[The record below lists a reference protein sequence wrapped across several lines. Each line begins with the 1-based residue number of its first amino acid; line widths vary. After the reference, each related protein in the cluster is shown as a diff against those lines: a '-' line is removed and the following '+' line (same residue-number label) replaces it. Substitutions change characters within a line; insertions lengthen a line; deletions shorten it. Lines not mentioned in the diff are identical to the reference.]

1 MARAPHGSFQWLAP
15 FISSLSRS
23 LSPFPPSQTVVSLT
37 QYTEAI
43 RVTWCW
49 CSSLSTGRKYTEN
62 VLAEPWEDPGGVSA
76 AESVCWAWGD
86 SDLFHCCP
94 DAEQVTGGR
103 DGGGGREFHFRL
115 WIFREHTAIDFH
127 TATDF
132 HSTSSLGKT
141 YQRCLWALTPSVIQP
156 PWG

>member
-1 MARAPHGSFQWLAP
+1 MGQRNSSLGGPLSWCKGWCVLSYMAGALHGSFQWVSP

-23 LSPFPPSQTVVSLT
+23 LSPFTPSQTVVSLT
-37 QYTEAI
+37 QYTE
-43 RVTWCW
+43 VTQVPWCW

-62 VLAEPWEDPGGVSA
+62 VLAEPREDPGGVSA

-103 DGGGGREFHFRL
+103 DREGAGSFVLGFG
-115 WIFREHTAIDFH
+115 
-127 TATDF
+127 
-132 HSTSSLGKT
+132 SLGNT
-141 YQRCLWALTPSVIQP
+141 RQLISIQLLFL
-156 PWG
+156 

>member
-1 MARAPHGSFQWLAP
+1 MASALHGSFQWLSP

-23 LSPFPPSQTVVSLT
+23 LSPFPPSQTSVSLT
-37 QYTEAI
+37 QYTEVTQ
-43 RVTWCW
+43 VTWCW
-49 CSSLSTGRKYTEN
+49 CFSLSTDRKYTEN

-76 AESVCWAWGD
+76 AESVCWAWSD

-94 DAEQVTGGR
+94 DAEQVTRGR
-103 DGGGGREFHFRL
+103 DGGVFHFRL

-127 TATDF
+127 
-132 HSTSSLGKT
+132 STSFSLGKT

-156 PWG
+156 LWG